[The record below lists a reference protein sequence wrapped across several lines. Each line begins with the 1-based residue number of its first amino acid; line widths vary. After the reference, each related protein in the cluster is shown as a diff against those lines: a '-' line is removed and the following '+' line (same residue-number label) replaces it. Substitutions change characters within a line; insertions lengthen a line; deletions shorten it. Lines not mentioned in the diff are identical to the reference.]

1 MDVYK
6 WQSTT
11 LEVTVTAEA
20 KFHLNLKPADSIWYI
35 IEEVQSRRA
44 MEHIK
49 KMGLLNRVKVDA
61 TDLIDN
67 YTLLVLSPD
76 TTPQGREATK
86 TSVLFSQLATT
97 VNRITNPKEWA
108 ARFSDVLAHI
118 GWTTTA
124 FNMEAIHIN
133 GPTVFADV
141 IVNAIESSSK
151 TYSSVKGALRTLTT
165 KRPVLFFK
173 TATSGNR
180 ATILIV
186 ATSQKGEDTEMMYCV
201 FCLEAAGGLNLGN
214 NFLTNEFQPQQ
225 IVGAQIGVTTTTLN
239 REQYERVRPTLRDK
253 LFDALL
259 PYEQL

>member
-1 MDVYK
+1 
-6 WQSTT
+6 
-11 LEVTVTAEA
+11 
-20 KFHLNLKPADSIWYI
+20 
-35 IEEVQSRRA
+35 
-44 MEHIK
+44 
-49 KMGLLNRVKVDA
+49 
-61 TDLIDN
+61 
-67 YTLLVLSPD
+67 
-76 TTPQGREATK
+76 
-86 TSVLFSQLATT
+86 
-97 VNRITNPKEWA
+97 
-108 ARFSDVLAHI
+108 
-118 GWTTTA
+118 
-124 FNMEAIHIN
+124 MEAIHIN
-133 GPTVFADV
+133 RPTVFADV

-239 REQYERVRPTLRDK
+239 REQYESVRPTLRDK

>member
-1 MDVYK
+1 
-6 WQSTT
+6 
-11 LEVTVTAEA
+11 
-20 KFHLNLKPADSIWYI
+20 
-35 IEEVQSRRA
+35 

-49 KMGLLNRVKVDA
+49 KMGLLTRVKADA
-61 TDLIDN
+61 TDLIDD

-76 TTPQGREATK
+76 TTSQGREAAK

-108 ARFSDVLAHI
+108 AKFSDVLAHT

-124 FNMEAIHIN
+124 FNMETIHIN
-133 GPTVFADV
+133 GPTVFANA

-151 TYSSVKGALRTLTT
+151 THSSVQEALRTLTT
-165 KRPVLFFK
+165 KRPVHFFK

-186 ATSQKGEDTEMMYCV
+186 ATSQKGQDTEMMYCV
-201 FCLEAAGGLNLGN
+201 FCLEVAAGLNLGN

-239 REQYERVRPTLRDK
+239 RQQYESVRQTLRDK
-253 LFDALL
+253 LFDVLL